1 MSWKTDYEKK
11 KTTVQEAAKLI
22 KSGDVV
28 WTTPNNN
35 APYTLLNAIGD
46 RYSELENVKLCVQL
60 LTKPLSCFVPQA
72 QGHIDVV
79 TGFKGPGERAGEQTG
94 FKLDTIAFQLHRH
107 DELMLRVLK
116 PTVGVI
122 QMTPPNEEGYCYL
135 GCNSTGITEI
145 FETAKLIIAQVNS
158 TIPAIPNEN
167 LCIHASQVDVVVEV
181 DETIDVV
188 PNIEPSELDKKVA
201 SHIVGMIP
209 NGATI
214 QIGIGGIANAVGYS
228 LEHHK
233 DLGVH
238 TELYVEAMYYLT
250 MKGAINNSKKTLYP
264 GKAVIGFASG
274 SEEMYKFIDKNPNIL
289 NREIQWVNNPTVVAQ
304 NDNFVSL
311 NACIGVDLLGQV
323 SSESIGFRQFS
334 GTGGQLDFVRGA
346 QKSKNGMSFLAMQS
360 VANKKDGS
368 RISKITLTHAPGS
381 AITVPRTDVQYVCT
395 EYGIVNLQNQSVD
408 YRARALISIAHPDFR
423 DQLMFDAKKAGIII

>member
-1 MSWKTDYEKK
+1 MNWKADYEKK
-11 KTTVQEAAKLI
+11 KMSVDEAAKLI

-28 WTTPNNN
+28 WATPNNN
-35 APYTLLNAIGD
+35 APYTLLNAVGA
-46 RYSELENVKLCVQL
+46 RYKELKDVKLAVQL
-60 LTKPLSCFVPQA
+60 LIKPLNCFIPEA
-72 QGHIDVV
+72 KGHIDVF
-79 TGFKGPGERAGEQTG
+79 TGFKGPGERAGEKTG
-94 FKLDTIAFQLHRH
+94 WKVDTAAFQLHRH
-107 DELMLRVLK
+107 DELMLNVIK
-116 PTVGVI
+116 ANVGLMQV
-122 QMTPPNEEGYCYL
+122 TPPNEEGYCYL
-135 GCNSTGITEI
+135 GCNPTGVTEI
-145 FETAKLIIAQVNS
+145 FDTAELIIAQVNKNNP
-158 TIPAIPNEN
+158 IIPNEN
-167 LCIHASQVDVVVEV
+167 LCVHVSQFDAIVEV
-181 DETIDVV
+181 DEEILVS
-188 PNIEPSELDKKVA
+188 PNIEPSDLDKQVA
-201 SHIVGMIP
+201 AHIVERIP

-228 LEHHK
+228 LENHK

-250 MKGAINNSKKTLYP
+250 KKGAINNSKKTLYP

-274 SEEMYKFIDKNPNIL
+274 SKEMYDFLHNNPNII
-289 NREIQWVNNPTVVAQ
+289 NREIQWVNNPVVVAQ

-311 NACIGVDLLGQV
+311 NACLGVDLLGQV

-360 VANKKDGS
+360 VVEKKDGS

-395 EYGIVNLQNQSVD
+395 EYGIVNLQNQSID

-423 DQLMFDAKKAGIII
+423 DELEFEAKKAGIII